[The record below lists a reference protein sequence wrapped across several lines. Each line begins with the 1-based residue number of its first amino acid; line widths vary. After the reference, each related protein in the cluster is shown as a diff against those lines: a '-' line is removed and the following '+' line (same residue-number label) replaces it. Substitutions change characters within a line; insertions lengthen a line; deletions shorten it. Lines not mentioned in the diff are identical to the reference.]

1 MANEILGQQRILR
14 YGKTRAGLSGPK
26 RSDTVV
32 AVTTKD
38 PRQRT
43 RSGVGVGS
51 KEKAV
56 KNRIESPAS
65 AEYLP
70 YAARRDTRR
79 WGRGAEHRHPAL
91 GLVVDRL
98 SAGEGYR
105 PFGSPNG
112 GRRGVSVDHRGYARR
127 HVASRLRF
135 VVQASRVRQSQ
146 TCTRLACANGRDA
159 CSPLARA
166 QTKGAAV

>member
-1 MANEILGQQRILR
+1 MGIHLTMTGTEVIHKKGTPDAEHVMANEILGQQRILR
-14 YGKTRAGLSGPK
+14 YGKARAGLSGPK

-56 KNRIESPAS
+56 KNRIESPPPAQ
-65 AEYLP
+65 YLS

-98 SAGEGYR
+98 SAGAGYR
-105 PFGSPNG
+105 PFGSPT
-112 GRRGVSVDHRGYARR
+112 
-127 HVASRLRF
+127 
-135 VVQASRVRQSQ
+135 VV
-146 TCTRLACANGRDA
+146 
-159 CSPLARA
+159 
-166 QTKGAAV
+166 

>member
-1 MANEILGQQRILR
+1 APQKGIMGIHLKVRGTVVIQKKGKPDAERVVANEILGQQRILR
-14 YGKTRAGLSGPK
+14 YGKTRVGLAGPK
-26 RSDTVV
+26 RSDRVV

-51 KEKAV
+51 REKAV

-79 WGRGAEHRHPAL
+79 WGRGAEHR
-91 GLVVDRL
+91 
-98 SAGEGYR
+98 
-105 PFGSPNG
+105 
-112 GRRGVSVDHRGYARR
+112 
-127 HVASRLRF
+127 
-135 VVQASRVRQSQ
+135 
-146 TCTRLACANGRDA
+146 
-159 CSPLARA
+159 
-166 QTKGAAV
+166 

>member
-1 MANEILGQQRILR
+1 VARRGKSSVGLLAVASVVFFAASPAAARIAPQRGIMGIHLTMTGTEVIHKKGTPDAEHVMANEILGQQRILR

-70 YAARRDTRR
+70 
-79 WGRGAEHRHPAL
+79 
-91 GLVVDRL
+91 
-98 SAGEGYR
+98 
-105 PFGSPNG
+105 
-112 GRRGVSVDHRGYARR
+112 
-127 HVASRLRF
+127 
-135 VVQASRVRQSQ
+135 
-146 TCTRLACANGRDA
+146 
-159 CSPLARA
+159 
-166 QTKGAAV
+166 